1 MAGGTSSF
9 QTGFGGAPGHI
20 FKTHKPGLFWENW
33 AGADLYLCT
42 DSTKLLSKC

>member
-20 FKTHKPGLFWENW
+20 FKTHKPGLFL
-33 AGADLYLCT
+33 G
-42 DSTKLLSKC
+42 KLDRGRSVPVY